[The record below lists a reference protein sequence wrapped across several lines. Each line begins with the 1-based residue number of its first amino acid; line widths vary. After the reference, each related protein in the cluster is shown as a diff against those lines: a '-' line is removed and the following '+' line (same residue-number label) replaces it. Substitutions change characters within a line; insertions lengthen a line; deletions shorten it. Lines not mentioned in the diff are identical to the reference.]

1 MSLAHLKQPAST
13 RGARFAGVA
22 SSRRHDDV
30 RLIFQLIV
38 GAGGAS
44 NSDGIQRRR
53 QFKRRG
59 GRECL
64 LAPESRDATEMFK
77 HREFRRWWEMWTMKH
92 AEVGMM
98 GFPCSPGSAAPAR
111 GPDCG
116 LGLWPM
122 LVLVRSKM
130 DSHSPHLAAF
140 LATEQ
145 HVWAHGA
152 SLSAMHCPMLSPSRK
167 KHFRQFSPAIGINFR
182 PGRQRPDLP
191 ALRGDG
197 I

>member
-1 MSLAHLKQPAST
+1 MPQRNPPCHSHTSSSP
-13 RGARFAGVA
+13 GARFAGVA

-64 LAPESRDATEMFK
+64 LVPESRDATEMFK

-116 LGLWPM
+116 LGLCDGPCLFLLGPRWIPTAPIWLRFWPQNSM
-122 LVLVRSKM
+122 FGHMALHCLSCIARCCLHHERSIFG
-130 DSHSPHLAAF
+130 SF
-140 LATEQ
+140 L
-145 HVWAHGA
+145 
-152 SLSAMHCPMLSPSRK
+152 
-167 KHFRQFSPAIGINFR
+167 
-182 PGRQRPDLP
+182 QR
-191 ALRGDG
+191 
-197 I
+197 